1 VNPPFRVDWTDTIT
15 TSLPREDRQPI
26 WPIWRI
32 AVPVLTLLFV
42 LYPAVMALPHHGPMI
57 APIAPPETLPMQR
70 GVRETCPPVDLC
82 VGVAVE
88 QALPRLPVPP
98 LLLLAL
104 VVLILATRERMML
117 PARPHDWWWP
127 PDRRRALLQVFL
139 I

>member
-1 VNPPFRVDWTDTIT
+1 M
-15 TSLPREDRQPI
+15 
-26 WPIWRI
+26 
-32 AVPVLTLLFV
+32 PVLTLLFV
-42 LYPAVMALPHHGPMI
+42 LYPAVMALPRHGPVI
-57 APIAPPETLPMQR
+57 APIAPRETLPIQR

-104 VVLILATRERMML
+104 VVLVLARQWQRRA
-117 PARPHDWWWP
+117 PVRPRDWWWP
-127 PDRRRALLQVFL
+127 PDWRRAFLQVFL